1 MRFSMFRESADG
13 PVSMRRVLALFFAVC
28 AVPLGVFPLA
38 QKPESWVVFIPFG
51 ISVGACMLLL
61 FFTTW
66 ADIKAIVAAVK
77 GGS

>member
-13 PVSMRRVLALFFAVC
+13 PVSMRRVLAFFFAL
-28 AVPLGVFPLA
+28 AAIPLGVFPLTRNPA
-38 QKPESWVVFIPFG
+38 SWVVFIPFG
-51 ISVGACMLLL
+51 ISVGACLLLL

-66 ADIKAIVAAVK
+66 TDLKAIVSAVK